1 MCWTNARKILQIHKN
16 FLRSGKK
23 ADAAW
28 AQDGKPTVEGR
39 KSEVFCVAL
48 QREKRTADVAKQMET
63 HKIAHAAS

>member
-1 MCWTNARKILQIHKN
+1 MCWTNARKILQIHKI

-23 ADAAW
+23 VGAAW

-48 QREKRTADVAKQMET
+48 QREKQAADVAKRMET